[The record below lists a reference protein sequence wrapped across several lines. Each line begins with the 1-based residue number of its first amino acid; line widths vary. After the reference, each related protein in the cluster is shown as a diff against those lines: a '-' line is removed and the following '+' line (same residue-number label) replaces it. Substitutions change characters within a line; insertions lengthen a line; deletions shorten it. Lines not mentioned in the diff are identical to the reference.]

1 LWVVSRGMRPWA
13 AGWLL
18 AAAGAGCA
26 CGRKQTAAGARVR
39 GCSGALYELLLTVV
53 RAIRY
58 RGTGYGPEY
67 LLDGALPAS
76 TSTAVLP
83 GGLVG
88 LVRASRSIINTIA

>member
-1 LWVVSRGMRPWA
+1 MRPWA

-76 TSTAVLP
+76 NC
-83 GGLVG
+83 LVG
-88 LVRASRSIINTIA
+88 WWDSYERVVVLLIL